1 MKKTRIFSLIALVL
15 AMLMVFAA
23 CAPAAT
29 DTKSNDSEQTTPADT
44 QQTEEPAKTDEP
56 AAQTPAEP
64 VTITYCNF
72 NSSGGNEETLQKMVE
87 AFEATHENIKIE
99 VETIGYDDYFT
110 QMQTRVAGGTAPDCY
125 ELNIENFAAYA
136 NKGLLAEI
144 TGQDLS
150 GLNETA
156 LGAFNVNGKQYGL
169 PESFSNVVLIYNK
182 DLFDQAGV
190 TYPTDDWTQDDVQNA
205 AEKIRALGDDIFG
218 IWQPITYNEF
228 FKVVAQYG
236 GSLLNEDKTQFT
248 INSEENIKAAQ
259 TLVDRV
265 LVSNV
270 QPNSVQQGGMGD
282 WDMFMSG
289 RLGMIPTG
297 IWAFQTFTENCDFAW
312 DIAVEPGS
320 TQKATHF
327 FSNCVV
333 MNPETEHPEEVAEW
347 LAWLTSSTE
356 SADIR
361 LAAGWD
367 LPALKD
373 LNALSSY
380 LEITPPDNRKAVFE
394 SLDYLVM
401 PPVIEDYALMS
412 DIIGQ
417 YLSAAADGTMTVTDA
432 LNAAQADCEAQIT
445 LGYIVLYLPLM
456 MAVSLAVASL
466 LSQQRRSVGVFRV
479 LYYIP
484 VLTSWVAASLIW
496 KSILAPQ
503 YGAMNNILAF
513 FGIEGPGWLLDE
525 KWAMPA
531 IVLVSVWKDVGFFG
545 LILLSGMVGINRT
558 YYEAAEIDGAGAWT
572 RFWKITL
579 PLLTPAI
586 FYVLIVSLINS
597 FQLFPQIM
605 IMTDGGPNGATQ
617 VMVERIYKYGFR
629 YFKMGYASAFS
640 WILFLIIMVCT
651 AIQMRGQKRWVNYDA

>member
-29 DTKSNDSEQTTPADT
+29 DNKSNDSEQTTPADT
-44 QQTEEPAKTDEP
+44 QQTEEPAKTDDA

-64 VTITYCNF
+64 MTITYCNF

-87 AFEATHENIKIE
+87 AFEDTHENIKIE

-445 LGYIVLYLPLM
+445 LGYLQTMTPADLDEDVRSTLLKLR
-456 MAVSLAVASL
+456 ADGHKLAVGSSSKNAPLILERIGLGSFFDAVADGTQITHSKPDPEVFLLAAKLLGVKPDDALVVEDAEAGIQAAKAGGFCAAGIGPAANSL
-466 LSQQRRSVGVFRV
+466 LADFR
-479 LYYIP
+479 LQK
-484 VLTSWVAASLIW
+484 LSD
-496 KSILAPQ
+496 
-503 YGAMNNILAF
+503 
-513 FGIEGPGWLLDE
+513 LL
-525 KWAMPA
+525 K
-531 IVLVSVWKDVGFFG
+531 
-545 LILLSGMVGINRT
+545 
-558 YYEAAEIDGAGAWT
+558 
-572 RFWKITL
+572 
-579 PLLTPAI
+579 TPA
-586 FYVLIVSLINS
+586 
-597 FQLFPQIM
+597 
-605 IMTDGGPNGATQ
+605 
-617 VMVERIYKYGFR
+617 
-629 YFKMGYASAFS
+629 
-640 WILFLIIMVCT
+640 
-651 AIQMRGQKRWVNYDA
+651 

>member
-1 MKKTRIFSLIALVL
+1 MKKSKLFSLIALALAALLVL
-15 AMLMVFAA
+15 SACGNAA
-23 CAPAAT
+23 APTETTGAPA
-29 DTKSNDSEQTTPADT
+29 KPAETET
-44 QQTEEPAKTDEP
+44 QAPA
-56 AAQTPAEP
+56 PAEP

-72 NSSGGNEETLQKMVE
+72 NSSGGNEETLSKMVA
-87 AFEATHENIKIE
+87 AFESEYPNIKVE
-99 VETIGYDDYFT
+99 VETIGYSDYFT

-144 TGQDLS
+144 SGVDVS

-156 LGAFNVNGKQYGL
+156 LGAFNVGGKQYGL

-190 TYPTDDWTQDDVQNA
+190 AYPTDDWTQDDLQAA
-205 AEKIRALGDDIFG
+205 AEKIRALGDDIYG

-236 GSLLNEDKTQFT
+236 GGLLNEDKTVFT
-248 INSEENIKAAQ
+248 INSPENLKAAQ

-270 QPNSVQQGGMGD
+270 QPNAAQQGGMGD

-312 DIAVEPGS
+312 DIVVEPGS

-333 MNPETEHPEEVAEW
+333 MNPETKHPEEVATW
-347 LAWLTSSTE
+347 LAWLASSTT

-373 LNALSSY
+373 LSALSAY
-380 LEITPPDNRKAVFE
+380 LEITPPDNREAVFE
-394 SLDYLVM
+394 SLNYLVM

-417 YLSAAADGTMTVTDA
+417 KLAAAAEGTITVQEA
-432 LNAAQADCEAQIT
+432 LDQAQAECVAQIK
-445 LGYIVLYLPLM
+445 LG
-456 MAVSLAVASL
+456 
-466 LSQQRRSVGVFRV
+466 
-479 LYYIP
+479 
-484 VLTSWVAASLIW
+484 
-496 KSILAPQ
+496 
-503 YGAMNNILAF
+503 
-513 FGIEGPGWLLDE
+513 
-525 KWAMPA
+525 
-531 IVLVSVWKDVGFFG
+531 
-545 LILLSGMVGINRT
+545 
-558 YYEAAEIDGAGAWT
+558 
-572 RFWKITL
+572 
-579 PLLTPAI
+579 
-586 FYVLIVSLINS
+586 
-597 FQLFPQIM
+597 
-605 IMTDGGPNGATQ
+605 
-617 VMVERIYKYGFR
+617 
-629 YFKMGYASAFS
+629 
-640 WILFLIIMVCT
+640 
-651 AIQMRGQKRWVNYDA
+651 

>member
-1 MKKTRIFSLIALVL
+1 MRKKLISLLLTGVL
-15 AMLMVFAA
+15 TASLLAGCGSTDNSNSAA
-23 CAPAAT
+23 SENTAAAEET
-29 DTKSNDSEQTTPADT
+29 ASAGEDQEAVDLAGAET
-44 QQTEEPAKTDEP
+44 TEEAVE
-56 AAQTPAEP
+56 
-64 VTITYCNF
+64 ITYANF
-72 NSSGGNEETLQKMVE
+72 NASGGNEETLQKMVE

-182 DLFDQAGV
+182 DLFDQASV

-445 LGYIVLYLPLM
+445 LG
-456 MAVSLAVASL
+456 
-466 LSQQRRSVGVFRV
+466 
-479 LYYIP
+479 
-484 VLTSWVAASLIW
+484 
-496 KSILAPQ
+496 
-503 YGAMNNILAF
+503 
-513 FGIEGPGWLLDE
+513 
-525 KWAMPA
+525 
-531 IVLVSVWKDVGFFG
+531 
-545 LILLSGMVGINRT
+545 
-558 YYEAAEIDGAGAWT
+558 
-572 RFWKITL
+572 
-579 PLLTPAI
+579 
-586 FYVLIVSLINS
+586 
-597 FQLFPQIM
+597 
-605 IMTDGGPNGATQ
+605 
-617 VMVERIYKYGFR
+617 
-629 YFKMGYASAFS
+629 
-640 WILFLIIMVCT
+640 
-651 AIQMRGQKRWVNYDA
+651 

>member
-1 MKKTRIFSLIALVL
+1 MKKISRRSFLTAAAACGAAAALSACGGSSASSTAASSTAGSTAASAAAGPVTLQWSVWDKESTPYWQAMADGYMASHKDVTIEMVDLGSSDYMTVL
-15 AMLMVFAA
+15 ATQLAG
-23 CAPAAT
+23 
-29 DTKSNDSEQTTPADT
+29 SADL
-44 QQTEEPAKTDEP
+44 DI
-56 AAQTPAEP
+56 
-64 VTITYCNF
+64 VTIKDIP
-72 NSSGGNEETLQKMVE
+72 G
-87 AFEATHENIKIE
+87 
-99 VETIGYDDYFT
+99 
-110 QMQTRVAGGTAPDCY
+110 
-125 ELNIENFAAYA
+125 YA
-136 NKGLLAEI
+136 NLINLDYLKP
-144 TGQDLS
+144 
-150 GLNETA
+150 LNEVLTRDT
-156 LGAFNVNGKQYGL
+156 GDFNGTIEQLTTDDGNFYAV
-169 PESFSNVVLIYNK
+169 PFRSDFWVLYYNK

-445 LGYIVLYLPLM
+445 LG
-456 MAVSLAVASL
+456 
-466 LSQQRRSVGVFRV
+466 
-479 LYYIP
+479 
-484 VLTSWVAASLIW
+484 
-496 KSILAPQ
+496 
-503 YGAMNNILAF
+503 
-513 FGIEGPGWLLDE
+513 
-525 KWAMPA
+525 
-531 IVLVSVWKDVGFFG
+531 
-545 LILLSGMVGINRT
+545 
-558 YYEAAEIDGAGAWT
+558 
-572 RFWKITL
+572 
-579 PLLTPAI
+579 
-586 FYVLIVSLINS
+586 
-597 FQLFPQIM
+597 
-605 IMTDGGPNGATQ
+605 
-617 VMVERIYKYGFR
+617 
-629 YFKMGYASAFS
+629 
-640 WILFLIIMVCT
+640 
-651 AIQMRGQKRWVNYDA
+651 

>member
-29 DTKSNDSEQTTPADT
+29 DKDTASSEPTPAEASKPADT
-44 QQTEEPAKTDEP
+44 TKTDEP
-56 AAQTPAEP
+56 ANEAAAES

-72 NSSGGNEETLQKMVE
+72 NSSGGNEETLQKMVD
-87 AFEATHENIKIE
+87 AFEASHENIKVE

-136 NKGLLAEI
+136 NKGMLAEI

-156 LGAFNVNGKQYGL
+156 LGAFNVGGKQYGL

-190 TYPTDDWTQDDVQNA
+190 AYPTDDWTQDDLQAA
-205 AEKIRALGDDIFG
+205 AEAIRALGDDIFG

-236 GSLLNEDKTQFT
+236 SALLNEDKTQFT

-259 TLVDRV
+259 ALVDRV

-297 IWAFQTFTENCDFAW
+297 IWAFQSFTENCDFAW
-312 DIAVEPGS
+312 DIVVEPGS

-380 LEITPPDNRKAVFE
+380 LEITPPDNRTAVFE

-417 YLSAAADGTMTVTDA
+417 YLSAAADGTMSVTDA

-445 LGYIVLYLPLM
+445 LG
-456 MAVSLAVASL
+456 
-466 LSQQRRSVGVFRV
+466 
-479 LYYIP
+479 
-484 VLTSWVAASLIW
+484 
-496 KSILAPQ
+496 
-503 YGAMNNILAF
+503 
-513 FGIEGPGWLLDE
+513 
-525 KWAMPA
+525 
-531 IVLVSVWKDVGFFG
+531 
-545 LILLSGMVGINRT
+545 
-558 YYEAAEIDGAGAWT
+558 
-572 RFWKITL
+572 
-579 PLLTPAI
+579 
-586 FYVLIVSLINS
+586 
-597 FQLFPQIM
+597 
-605 IMTDGGPNGATQ
+605 
-617 VMVERIYKYGFR
+617 
-629 YFKMGYASAFS
+629 
-640 WILFLIIMVCT
+640 
-651 AIQMRGQKRWVNYDA
+651 